1 MVWQVAVGDRNWG
14 KRRNVDMAPSIRRQL
29 QRSASARKGPSL
41 TKRKHHHWKLRI
53 IHAHDDVGDD
63 NGSDVTGRS
72 FTGEVV
78 YDDMPTL

>member
-29 QRSASARKGPSL
+29 QSNKGPSL

-53 IHAHDDVGDD
+53 IHARDDVGDD

>member
-1 MVWQVAVGDRNWG
+1 MWDCMAVSSGRPKLG
-14 KRRNVDMAPSIRRQL
+14 ETKKRGHGAINSTAAAEQH
-29 QRSASARKGPSL
+29 KGPSL

-53 IHAHDDVGDD
+53 IHARDDVGDD